1 MLATVSEDMRSGNK
15 SKYSGDLSKQYSLVE
30 QIIVNEMNEQNELKE
45 SKKEDAAEFEK
56 LLEETEAKVLRKKEY
71 GKRKD
76 VDGNLTDYS
85 EGKRRAGNPTDE
97 AIAVIADAIKASI
110 ASKVDEGKVE
120 KDIMTWI
127 QMTNRGIA
135 DLLFASDIPM
145 TNKFYA
151 DAYDL
156 IESVGLKTV
165 VSIFCSRGKAFARD
179 SFQQSMKEM
188 DCKPV
193 VFHKLYVGLSDWRQQ
208 ADDFMGGQSFVSP
221 PIVIDPLLQSSS
233 SNNESSDDQDMV
245 LL

>member
-1 MLATVSEDMRSGNK
+1 MITTLLNLIVVKGVHLASRTEVKDLWNELHEDIYLNPSFAGYKAIHYKKGDYRYLRDTFKRVLATVSEDMRSGNK

-30 QIIVNEMNEQNELKE
+30 QIVNEMNEQNELKE

-97 AIAVIADAIKASI
+97 AIAVMADAIKASI

-151 DAYDL
+151 DVYDL
-156 IESVGLKTV
+156 IDSVGLK
-165 VSIFCSRGKAFARD
+165 
-179 SFQQSMKEM
+179 
-188 DCKPV
+188 
-193 VFHKLYVGLSDWRQQ
+193 
-208 ADDFMGGQSFVSP
+208 
-221 PIVIDPLLQSSS
+221 LL
-233 SNNESSDDQDMV
+233 
-245 LL
+245 